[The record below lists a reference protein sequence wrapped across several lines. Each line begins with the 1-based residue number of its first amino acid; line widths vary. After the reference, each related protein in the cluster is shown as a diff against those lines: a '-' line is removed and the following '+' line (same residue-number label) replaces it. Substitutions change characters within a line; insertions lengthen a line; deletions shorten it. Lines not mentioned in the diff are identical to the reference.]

1 MTLACEDAYSKQVV
15 TVADVDAEIYFDNSL
30 VEIWMLKFGHK
41 AEFLSRLCAQGLV
54 KILKPKC

>member
-1 MTLACEDAYSKQVV
+1 MCENADSKLVEVV

-41 AEFLSRLCAQGLV
+41 AEFLSRLCAQCLV
-54 KILKPKC
+54 KILKFG